1 MKKHLILAAMFA
13 VTAVPAAH
21 ASPELAKAKACMACH
36 AVGTKLVGPA
46 YKDVAA
52 RYAKDAGAEAKLVQ
66 KIQKG
71 SSGTW
76 GPIPMP
82 ANPTVSDA
90 EAKTLAKWILAQ
102 K

>member
-13 VTAVPAAH
+13 VTAVPGAH

-52 RYAKDAGAEAKLVQ
+52 RYARDAGAEAKLVQ

>member
-1 MKKHLILAAMFA
+1 MKKTLILAATLA
-13 VTAVPAAH
+13 VAAIPAAQ
-21 ASPELAKAKACMACH
+21 ASADLAKAKACMACH
-36 AVGTKLVGPA
+36 AVGSKLVGPS

-52 RYAKDAGAEAKLVQ
+52 KYAKDAGAEARLAQ

-71 SSGTW
+71 RSGTW

-82 ANPTVSDA
+82 ANPQVSDA
-90 EAKTLAKWILAQ
+90 EAKTLAKWVLAQ